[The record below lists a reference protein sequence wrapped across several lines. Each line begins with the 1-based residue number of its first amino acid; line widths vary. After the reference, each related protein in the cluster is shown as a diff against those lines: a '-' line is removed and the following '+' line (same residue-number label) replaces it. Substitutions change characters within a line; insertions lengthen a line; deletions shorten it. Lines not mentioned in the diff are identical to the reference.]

1 MAIGLPHGGVGWDP
15 LAFSAMTAGKRR
27 GSFPS
32 ARRSTRRVVLVI
44 VGVVVF
50 AIVVAEVA
58 ADVVNSGAIAARVAA
73 QTYVAEV
80 VPVIDESSMLAAT
93 MSLVRNG
100 TGSLDRTGLEADL
113 GRLVAGTSA
122 SVAELGTLG
131 VAAPISRSAQ
141 LLKATLT
148 DRADAARTLTGAIEL
163 AIGPAASAG
172 GSAVSALPA
181 SVVRARARAATLII
195 NAGGELMSSDR
206 DYRSFVTS
214 LPRSSKSDRL
224 PVSKWVTQPALWG
237 AAPVTTWV
245 AQLSGGAKLR
255 IHEVLSIVAVTVQPP
270 VVRITGLPT
279 ATTFATT
286 TSTSTST
293 STTTTLTTIPGTTTS
308 PTTTATS
315 TPTSSTTTPLQLPPL
330 ESTSVL
336 PPTHQVSVVLVVAN
350 AGNAQIS
357 GVWAAASVVAESAV
371 SRNPGSSSP
380 IHSTAVGIG
389 GLAPGSSVEVT
400 LRPLAVAAGDSY
412 ELWVSVGTGQLPA
425 RPVTSPSKG
434 VGQTDEVRIRVASE

>member
-1 MAIGLPHGGVGWDP
+1 
-15 LAFSAMTAGKRR
+15 
-27 GSFPS
+27 
-32 ARRSTRRVVLVI
+32 
-44 VGVVVF
+44 
-50 AIVVAEVA
+50 
-58 ADVVNSGAIAARVAA
+58 
-73 QTYVAEV
+73 
-80 VPVIDESSMLAAT
+80 
-93 MSLVRNG
+93 
-100 TGSLDRTGLEADL
+100 
-113 GRLVAGTSA
+113 
-122 SVAELGTLG
+122 
-131 VAAPISRSAQ
+131 
-141 LLKATLT
+141 
-148 DRADAARTLTGAIEL
+148 
-163 AIGPAASAG
+163 
-172 GSAVSALPA
+172 
-181 SVVRARARAATLII
+181 
-195 NAGGELMSSDR
+195 MSSDR

-293 STTTTLTTIPGTTTS
+293 STTTTT
-308 PTTTATS
+308 
-315 TPTSSTTTPLQLPPL
+315 LQLPPL